1 MNGLKRR
8 LFSNSYNWCITRWA
22 KFSIKIQGKYPK
34 DECIFDSE
42 NWCRYR
48 STSTKSSSCSI
59 LLRLWSAISVLWLIF
74 LPLKMAAISADFF
87 IDMTV
92 CSSLELLLFGVL
104 LLWRLLSDWWCWW
117 CCLPPLDS
125 DLLLD
130 DWELPE
136 YIIWNWTKKSCKM
149 WKMSVFLEP
158 QWYFEGIQTA

>member
-1 MNGLKRR
+1 MSAWK
-8 LFSNSYNWCITRWA
+8 LFKFLSSKHHA
-22 KFSIKIQGKYPK
+22 KHCFYIWINLIVGYLVTVIIGVSQDEQSFQIKIHGKYPR

-117 CCLPPLDS
+117 CCLPLDS

-136 YIIWNWTKKSCKM
+136 YIIWNWKKS
-149 WKMSVFLEP
+149 L
-158 QWYFEGIQTA
+158 

>member
-1 MNGLKRR
+1 MDLIVGYSVN
-8 LFSNSYNWCITRWA
+8 NYNRCITRWA
-22 KFSIKIQGKYPK
+22 KFSIKIHGKYPR

-117 CCLPPLDS
+117 CCLPLDS

-136 YIIWNWTKKSCKM
+136 YIIWNWKKN
-149 WKMSVFLEP
+149 LII
-158 QWYFEGIQTA
+158 FEKCLCF